1 MKKKKPRGGSE
12 SKRTRERMRE
22 RGGRI
27 ERVRVRVYLGFFL
40 FIVKRVGAGRGGYP
54 CKKNLYTHNPP
65 RPRKNT
71 KIQPATRKNH

>member
-12 SKRTRERMRE
+12 SKRTRERARERMRE

-40 FIVKRVGAGRGGYP
+40 FIVGAGRGGYP
-54 CKKNLYTHNPP
+54 RKKKILYTRNPP
-65 RPRKNT
+65 RPT
-71 KIQPATRKNH
+71 KKH

>member
-12 SKRTRERMRE
+12 SKRTRERARERMRE

-40 FIVKRVGAGRGGYP
+40 FIVKQVGVGRGGYP
-54 CKKNLYTHNPP
+54 RKKNLYTCNPP
-65 RPRKNT
+65 RPAK
-71 KIQPATRKNH
+71 KH